1 MLSIKDIKE
10 HLSQIPDPEIPV
22 INIFEL
28 GVLREVK
35 IENDILM
42 VIITP
47 TYSGCPAMSQIED
60 DIKEKLDDLKISNYN
75 IQTIY
80 KPAWTTDWITEKAK
94 KKLLD
99 FGISPPE
106 RTSID
111 KRDLTGENK
120 KIICPNCK
128 THDTK
133 LISQFGSTA
142 CKALYQCENCLEP
155 FDYFKCI

>member
-1 MLSIKDIKE
+1 MKNEQEIWKVLSE
-10 HLSQIPDPEIPV
+10 IPDPEIPV
-22 INIFEL
+22 INILEL
-28 GVLREVK
+28 GVLREIKMEKDV
-35 IENDILM
+35 LR

-60 DIKEKLDDLKISNYN
+60 DIKRKLNELEIINYD
-75 IQTIY
+75 IQTVY
-80 KPAWTTDWITEKAK
+80 KPAWTTDWITDKAK

-106 RTSID
+106 KRSFD
-111 KRDLTGENK
+111 KLQLTGKNK
-120 KIICPNCK
+120 KIICPICK
-128 THDTK
+128 TYDTK

-142 CKALYQCENCLEP
+142 CKALYQCEKCLET

>member
-1 MLSIKDIKE
+1 MLNLEEIKQKLAE
-10 HLSQIPDPEIPV
+10 IPDPEIPV

-35 IENDILM
+35 IDNNKLS
-42 VIITP
+42 VVITP
-47 TYSGCPAMSQIED
+47 TYSGCPAMNQIEL
-60 DIKEKLDDLKISNYN
+60 DIKEKLNQLGVRDFS

-80 KPAWTTDWITEKAK
+80 KPAWTTDWITEGAK

-106 RTSID
+106 KSTSD
-111 KRDLTGENK
+111 KSKLIGEEK
-120 KIICPNCK
+120 KIICPVCK
-128 THDTK
+128 SYNTK

-142 CKALYQCENCLEP
+142 CKALYKCESCLEA

>member
-1 MLSIKDIKE
+1 MLSIKDIKQ
-10 HLSQIPDPEIPV
+10 HLSKIPDPEIPV
-22 INIFEL
+22 INILEL
-28 GVLREVK
+28 GVLREIKMEKDVLK
-35 IENDILM
+35 

-60 DIKEKLDDLKISNYN
+60 DIKQKLNELEIINYD
-75 IQTIY
+75 ILTVY
-80 KPAWTTDWITEKAK
+80 KPAWTADWITEKAK

-106 RTSID
+106 KVSFE
-111 KRDLTGENK
+111 KLQLTGKSK
-120 KIICPNCK
+120 KVICPICK
-128 THDTK
+128 SYKTK

-142 CKALYQCENCLEP
+142 CKALYQCEKCLET